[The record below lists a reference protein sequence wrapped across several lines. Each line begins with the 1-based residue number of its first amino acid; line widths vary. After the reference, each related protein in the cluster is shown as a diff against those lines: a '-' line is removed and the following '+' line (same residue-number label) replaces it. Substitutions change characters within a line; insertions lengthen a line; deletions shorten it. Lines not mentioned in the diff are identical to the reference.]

1 MSALESS
8 IRALLRPSD
17 QVKVV
22 LEALVVPPPNNAG
35 TPDPSPGSSSRSQID
50 DTRSKRILAVV
61 AHSDGPNTQ
70 EEGSVFILKWKAAGR
85 AFDQSDILRVF
96 PVFGGF
102 SITMAQVRRET
113 WPMGESSPGLLSLTI
128 TQGDIQ
134 DLEPLTL
141 ATQHVQTLRDVLA
154 ERVASAS
161 DHEST
166 RERSPDAPPAS
177 APPLTTFSWLAPYT
191 SKRVPLPALFGV
203 PQDLR
208 VAQKPLHTR
217 LSAAFAGEAG
227 DDFTDIVRI
236 RDEWIRSRV
245 RETSS
250 KGKQNLRVR
259 IGTFNVNGNLPS
271 QDLSPWVGGNGND
284 NTSDPFIPP
293 LKEISPFS
301 IGEVAK
307 NPFDTPAAP
316 APSRVVL
323 GEKDS
328 VDADADPGLDLLVLG
343 FQELDLSTEALIYS
357 TSTLKEEAWCTAA
370 FAALGARA
378 ELYEKL
384 GSKQLVG
391 MLIVV
396 IVRRTLRPCFSEIKT
411 SAAGTGIMGLMGNKG
426 GTAIRMKFTPPAT
439 DAVKNPGPTVLT
451 FVNAHLAA
459 FDEMVE
465 KRNADFHDLAKRL
478 RFDLGPTLPEGATAP
493 VPVTCNIFESDALF
507 WMGDLNYRIDVADA
521 DVRIILAAEEWAE
534 SRYETLLQYDQLKSA
549 VRANK
554 AFDMFS
560 EGPITHLPTYRFNA
574 GLLKDDL
581 GYDLKRRPAWTDRV
595 LFTSNV
601 FAPVQQLSYTG
612 HPQITQS
619 DHRPVSAEFT
629 IEVDLYNQ
637 PAAEAAAD
645 KLYRQLNGLE
655 DAHEDTN
662 ARINLK
668 IMNAAVEL
676 GKVSYKQTVTQQ
688 VGIRN
693 IGKVPCAYRLVPI
706 DPESSVHPDWLKV
719 EPMTALLLPDE
730 LAYIT
735 LTAYVDNDSASRL
748 NIDHKAL
755 ECILILHTV
764 MGKDHFIAVTAE
776 YVPTCFANTLEL
788 LAADR
793 AINAPRE
800 IMRLVNWMMGPDL
813 HLDNV
818 FVSPADETKVATI
831 RECLDTGADFPFSP
845 DSKDDQAPVAFGETL
860 FRLLDSL
867 PEPLIP
873 VELHLR
879 CSEATN
885 RYEAFELLDA
895 LPPTAV
901 NVWISVTAFLH
912 FVCQSS
918 ADPDAKT
925 QKIAG
930 LFAPVLLRDTSNLA
944 SPVGRRN
951 FLLHFIS

>member
-8 IRALLRPSD
+8 IRALLRPSV

-22 LEALVVPPPNNAG
+22 LELVVPPPNNAG
-35 TPDPSPGSSSRSQID
+35 TPDPSPGSPSRSQID

-85 AFDQSDILRVF
+85 AFDQSDIRVF

-113 WPMGESSPGLLSLTI
+113 WPMAESSPGLLSLTI

-154 ERVASAS
+154 ECKRLKEIA
-161 DHEST
+161 
-166 RERSPDAPPAS
+166 DAPPAS

-208 VAQKPLHTR
+208 IAHKPLHTR

-271 QDLSPWVGGNGND
+271 QDLSPWVGGNGNG
-284 NTSDPFIPP
+284 NTTDPFIPP

-307 NPFDTPAAP
+307 NPFDTPAPAP
-316 APSRVVL
+316 ISDESEPKPEAASAPSRVVF

-328 VDADADPGLDLLVLG
+328 VDADADLGLDLLVLG
-343 FQELDLSTEALIYS
+343 FRELDLSTEALIYS

-370 FAALGARA
+370 FAALSARA

-384 GSKQLVG
+384 ASKQLVG

-396 IVRRTLRPCFSEIKT
+396 IVRKALKPCFSEIKT

-478 RFDLGPTLPEGATAP
+478 RFDLGPSLPESATAP

-507 WMGDLNYRIDVADA
+507 WMVSLLTYLNYRLDVPDV
-521 DVRIILAAEEWAE
+521 DVRTILAAEEWAE

-549 VRANK
+549 VRTNK
-554 AFDMFS
+554 AFNMFS
-560 EGPITHLPTYRFNA
+560 EGPIVHLPTYRFNA

-595 LFTSNV
+595 LFASNV
-601 FAPVQQLSYTG
+601 FAPIRQLSYTG

-629 IEVDLYNQ
+629 AEVDLYDQ

-645 KLYRQLNGLE
+645 KC
-655 DAHEDTN
+655 
-662 ARINLK
+662 
-668 IMNAAVEL
+668 
-676 GKVSYKQTVTQQ
+676 
-688 VGIRN
+688 
-693 IGKVPCAYRLVPI
+693 IG
-706 DPESSVHPDWLKV
+706 S
-719 EPMTALLLPDE
+719 
-730 LAYIT
+730 
-735 LTAYVDNDSASRL
+735 
-748 NIDHKAL
+748 
-755 ECILILHTV
+755 
-764 MGKDHFIAVTAE
+764 
-776 YVPTCFANTLEL
+776 
-788 LAADR
+788 
-793 AINAPRE
+793 
-800 IMRLVNWMMGPDL
+800 
-813 HLDNV
+813 
-818 FVSPADETKVATI
+818 
-831 RECLDTGADFPFSP
+831 
-845 DSKDDQAPVAFGETL
+845 
-860 FRLLDSL
+860 
-867 PEPLIP
+867 
-873 VELHLR
+873 
-879 CSEATN
+879 
-885 RYEAFELLDA
+885 
-895 LPPTAV
+895 
-901 NVWISVTAFLH
+901 
-912 FVCQSS
+912 
-918 ADPDAKT
+918 
-925 QKIAG
+925 
-930 LFAPVLLRDTSNLA
+930 
-944 SPVGRRN
+944 
-951 FLLHFIS
+951 